1 MKVLDLGV
9 YDAILGYDWLKLH
22 SPMQC
27 HWERRT
33 MEFTNQGQLI
43 TLQGVSVS
51 SIQPQVMSAEQIW
64 KWAKGNDIWALA
76 IVEKVPAQAVQHI
89 QPQLEQ
95 VLESYRDVF
104 EEPKTLPPSRF
115 YDHHIPLVP
124 GAIPVNAKPYK
135 YSPQHKNEIEKQVK
149 ELLSSGLITHSTS
162 PFASPV
168 LLVLKKDGTWRF
180 CVDYRRLNALTIKN
194 SFPMPLIDEILDE
207 LDGTQYFTKLD
218 MRSGYHQ
225 VRMKAEDEYKTAFKT
240 HQGHYQF
247 KVMPFGLTNAPA
259 TFQCIMN
266 EVLAPFL
273 RKFVMVFWMIFSYIV
288 LPLRIIFNMWHWC
301 WKN

>member
-1 MKVLDLGV
+1 
-9 YDAILGYDWLKLH
+9 
-22 SPMQC
+22 
-27 HWERRT
+27 
-33 MEFTNQGQLI
+33 
-43 TLQGVSVS
+43 
-51 SIQPQVMSAEQIW
+51 MSAEQIW